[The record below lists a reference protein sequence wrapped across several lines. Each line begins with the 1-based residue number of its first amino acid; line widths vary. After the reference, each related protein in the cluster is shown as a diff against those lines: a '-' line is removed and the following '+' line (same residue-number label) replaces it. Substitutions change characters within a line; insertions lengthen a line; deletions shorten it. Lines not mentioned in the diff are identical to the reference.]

1 MQQNYLITF
10 LSTAIA
16 HDPEFRE
23 VQDWAV
29 APSSSTQPNE
39 VMDNLKE
46 HVRYMMNGRKPQPIF
61 IRHTATGKSRFDRRE
76 ARQQHNYC
84 QKHFQTIRVNDDK
97 TYKGKLKGRVVCVF
111 DDFLTNGNTFETLR
125 NLLVACKV
133 KKIIFLSIGK
143 FQSHGEESYTQ
154 KSFNIQGDVH
164 TTNYTATFKEALQH
178 PVSFNDNARWEL
190 GDLKGLADYLQ

>member
-10 LSTAIA
+10 SSTAIA

-39 VMDNLKE
+39 VMENLKE

-61 IRHTATGKSRFDRRE
+61 IRHRETRQSRLE
-76 ARQQHNYC
+76 EPEERQRVNYC

-143 FQSHGEESYTQ
+143 FQSRGEKSYTQ

-164 TTNYTATFKEALQH
+164 TTNYTATFKEDLQH
-178 PVSFNDNARWEL
+178 PVSFNDNARREL
-190 GDLKGLADYLQ
+190 VDLKGLADYLQ

>member
-1 MQQNYLITF
+1 MQKNYLISF
-10 LSTAIA
+10 LLTAIA

-29 APSSSTQPNE
+29 APSSSTEPNE
-39 VMDNLKE
+39 VMENLKE

-61 IRHTATGKSRFDRRE
+61 IRHTATRKSRFDGRL
-76 ARQQHNYC
+76 ARQRADYC
-84 QKHFQTIRVNDDK
+84 RKHFETILVNK
-97 TYKGKLKGRVVCVF
+97 TYQGKLKGRVVCVF
-111 DDFLTNGNTFETLR
+111 DDFLTNGNTFEAMR

-143 FQSHGEESYTQ
+143 FESRSENSYTQ

-164 TTNYTATFKEALQH
+164 STNYTATFTETLEH
-178 PVSFNDNARWEL
+178 PVSFNHNARREL
-190 GDLKGLADYLQ
+190 TNLKELAEHLD

>member
-1 MQQNYLITF
+1 MQKNYLISF
-10 LSTAIA
+10 LLTAIA

-29 APSSSTQPNE
+29 APSSSTEPNK
-39 VMDNLKE
+39 VMENLKE

-61 IRHTATGKSRFDRRE
+61 IRHTATRKSRFDGRQ
-76 ARQQHNYC
+76 ARQHVNYC
-84 QKHFQTIRVNDDK
+84 LKHFRTILVNK
-97 TYKGKLKGRVVCVF
+97 TYQGKLEGRVVCVF
-111 DDFLTNGNTFETLR
+111 DDFLTNGNTFEAMR

-143 FQSHGEESYTQ
+143 FERSGENSYTK

-164 TTNYTATFKEALQH
+164 SENYTATFTEALEH
-178 PVSFNDNARWEL
+178 PVSFNYNARRELRDLWEL
-190 GDLKGLADYLQ
+190 EKHLE